1 MKRKLFLTLVTTFVF
16 ALALAFAVSAGS
28 VHNASTV
35 NYKETVTLDDGTVCN
50 LFDEDGNALIWFKN
64 GGVLQSIRADDTE
77 AGEDGNY
84 VSYVLPKAGYS
95 FIANVNIHIGST
107 KVEVKNIVVFNVMD
121 DDINVY
127 YSTTGE
133 RNEGTEPF
141 KVFIETFNKDNKNSN
156 GTMALEYAYLR
167 LDTTSLG
174 QKAFARCT
182 KLKYINLDKLTQL
195 TNIGSISSE
204 YGGTFN
210 YGEVFVGCTSLFEG
224 QILDLSKTSLTRMA
238 AGNASGGNFSGVPM
252 IGVKFPING
261 SNITIGKASFNGC
274 SYLKT
279 VWIGSNI
286 AEVSRE
292 VFYSTSLETVFFV
305 GTEEELNTVIPKIT
319 TNYNQDFLDI
329 AAQNKISYKDYLNL
343 ADKSGKHFVVD
354 YTICAYNGGV
364 HGTISTT
371 TKPCVGICSVCDAIV
386 ANHNDDTNLSVS
398 IIYSDYSNEGEKIT
412 TCQNESCTYKATEK
426 APALFTCSGYSVGP
440 DGYSL
445 NAGFMVNLDALKAYK
460 EFYPSFTF
468 GVVIVNANTVKSSEA
483 FFVSEIINSSA
494 KGIMVRVDDLQY
506 SILNVDISNF
516 SADMADTLE
525 LVVGLYTNDGEG
537 NMKVAQ
543 HVNAKSYTTTKS
555 YSDMKLNAIT
565 FNQVRIAHDME
576 ALVPTTPPTTTDE
589 E

>member
-1 MKRKLFLTLVTTFVF
+1 MKRKLFLTLVMTFVF

-35 NYKETVTLDDGTVCN
+35 NYDETVTLDDGTVCN

-64 GGVLQSIRADDTE
+64 AGVLQSIRADDTE
-77 AGEDGNY
+77 AGDDGNY
-84 VSYVLPKAGYS
+84 VSYVLPSAGYTS
-95 FIANVNIHIGST
+95 FFANVNIHIGST
-107 KVEVKNIVVFNVMD
+107 KIEIKDIVVFNIMD
-121 DDINVY
+121 DDINAY
-127 YSTTGE
+127 YTNKGE
-133 RNEGTEPF
+133 YKEGNEPF
-141 KVFIETFNKDNKNSN
+141 TALIETFNKDNKNKN

-182 KLKYINLDKLTQL
+182 KLKYVNLDKLTQL

-210 YGEVFVGCTSLFEG
+210 YGEVFIDCTSLFEG

-252 IGVKFPING
+252 IGVKFPVNG

-279 VWIGSNI
+279 IWMGSNI
-286 AEVSRE
+286 AEISRE
-292 VFYSTSLETVFFV
+292 VFYATSLETVFFV

-329 AAQNKISYKDYLNL
+329 ATQNKISYNDYLAL

-354 YTICAYNGGV
+354 YTLCAYNDGV
-364 HGTISTT
+364 HGEITSSGA
-371 TKPCVGICSVCDAIV
+371 CVGVCSVCDAIV

-398 IIYSDYSNEGEKIT
+398 IIYSDYSKEGEKIT
-412 TCQNESCTYKATEK
+412 TCQNDGCTYNVTEET
-426 APALFTCSGYSVGP
+426 PALFTCLGYSVGP

-445 NAGFMVNLDALKAYK
+445 KAGYMVNIDAMT
-460 EFYPSFTF
+460 EFKTFHPSFSF
-468 GVVIVNANTVKSSEA
+468 GVVIANANTVKAEES
-483 FFVSEIINSSA
+483 FFVNEVINSSA

-516 SADMADTLE
+516 NASMADTLE
-525 LVVGLYTNDGEG
+525 LVVGIYTNDGEG
-537 NMKVAQ
+537 NIAVAQ
-543 HVNAKSYTTTKS
+543 HVNIEAYTTIKT
-555 YSDMKLNAIT
+555 YGDMKLNAIT
-565 FNQVRIAHDME
+565 FNQVRKAHDMD
-576 ALVPTTPPTTTDE
+576 ALVPTPALVGDE